1 MPTVASA
8 TFIPL
13 GTPRIGTIDLDCTLS
28 ETHTWRSAVTR
39 VPVESGADRAQHIQD
54 QPFQLKIEAVIS
66 DRPVNHRKQQ
76 AALGRAI
83 AQSAVTGYFSSIP
96 GLLALKNQAYEKVNG
111 AYAQNI
117 AGNLAGADALASTA
131 VAAATS
137 FGPPDEYSAIDK
149 LMVALSRLL
158 ELKDSHTPFD
168 YVSPLGLVQN
178 LVFEG
183 LELPI
188 GQESDLLFRASLV
201 EFVETGL
208 TRTQSLAVGQVDAS
222 SDPANIGSRTT
233 ITTAIPGLTNVSIG
247 P

>member
-1 MPTVASA
+1 MPRVASA
-8 TFIPL
+8 TFLPL
-13 GTPRIGTIDLDCTLS
+13 GTPRIGTIDLDCTLT

-39 VPVESGADRAQHIQD
+39 VPVESGAVRSQHIQD
-54 QPFQLKIEAVIS
+54 QPFELAIEAVIS

-83 AQSAVTGYFSSIP
+83 AQSAVGGYFTSVP
-96 GLLALKNQAYEKVNG
+96 GLLALKNQAYDKINKAV
-111 AYAQNI
+111 
-117 AGNLAGADALASTA
+117 AGSRVIQVGQVLASTA
-131 VAAATS
+131 VAAAS
-137 FGPPDEYSAIDK
+137 AFGPPDEYSAIDK

-158 ELKDSHTPFD
+158 ELRASHTPFD

-183 LELPI
+183 LEIPI
-188 GQESDLLFRASLV
+188 DSTSDLLFRARLV

-233 ITTAIPGLTNVSIG
+233 ITTNIPNLTNVSIG
-247 P
+247 A